1 MAGCGK
7 GCNLTSSSSRP
18 IALAP
23 FILNNAYHERLHP
36 LKDLDRKI
44 AVGAAWMVAFKLIDR
59 SIGLLSTI
67 VLARVL
73 APEDFGLVAMAMVL
87 IGALELLI
95 SFSFDVV
102 LIQNPKAGRDQF
114 DTAWTLNVLFT
125 SACAVVLALLAH
137 GAAGFYGQE
146 RLETIIYLLAGGFAL
161 QGLSNIGP
169 VIFRR
174 DMQFDQE
181 FKFLLGKRLSTF
193 LITIPAALYFR
204 NYWALVIGQ
213 LAATALSVALSYIMS
228 TYRPKFSLSARVE
241 LFHSS
246 KWLVLNNIFQFL
258 NNSAAQFVI
267 GRMSG
272 AQALGVYAIASE
284 ISTLPTT
291 ELVAPINRA
300 AFPGYA
306 KAAGDLGQLRSS
318 FLKVISSIALFAL
331 PAGVGIVVVA
341 DLMVPAVL
349 GWQWMAAVPLIQIL
363 AIYGVIQAL
372 QTNISYV
379 YLALGKLRLVTVI
392 NAVQFLILVSLMVP
406 GLLRYG
412 VTGAA
417 WAFLGTMLLM
427 IPVNQI
433 LIARCLG
440 LGPTTFGARLVRPLS
455 AALAMAAGV
464 LLIKSQLVLQ
474 AVTLDYV
481 LALLLCA
488 ATGALLYVLAL
499 YALWRGAGRPDG
511 AERFAFEKLQ
521 GALARAGL
529 HIDLVGQPRG

>member
-1 MAGCGK
+1 M
-7 GCNLTSSSSRP
+7 
-18 IALAP
+18 
-23 FILNNAYHERLHP
+23 
-36 LKDLDRKI
+36 
-44 AVGAAWMVAFKLIDR
+44 VGFKLIDR

-87 IGALELLI
+87 VGALELLI

-114 DTAWTLNVLFT
+114 DTAWTLNLVFT
-125 SACAVVLALLAH
+125 TACALLLAALAH
-137 GAAGFYGQE
+137 GAAGFYGE
-146 RLETIIYLLAGGFAL
+146 ARLETVIYLLAGGFAL
-161 QGLSNIGP
+161 QGLANIGP
-169 VIFRR
+169 VTFRR
-174 DMQFDQE
+174 DMQFDRE

-204 NYWALVIGQ
+204 NYWALIIGQ
-213 LAATALSVALSYIMS
+213 LAATALSVALSYFMS
-228 TYRPKFSLSARVE
+228 NYRPRLSLRARGE

-267 GRMSG
+267 GRLSG

-284 ISTLPTT
+284 IATLPTT

-306 KAAGDLGQLRSS
+306 RAARDLEQLRAS

-331 PAGVGIVVVA
+331 PAGVGIVAVA

-363 AIYGVIQAL
+363 AVYGVIQAL
-372 QTNISYV
+372 QTNIGYV
-379 YLALGKLRLVTVI
+379 YLALGKLRLVTAI
-392 NAVQFLILVSLMVP
+392 NAVQFLILVALMIP
-406 GLLRYG
+406 GLLHYG

-427 IPVNQI
+427 IPLNQV
-433 LIARCLG
+433 LIARCLT
-440 LGPTTFGARLVRPLS
+440 LGPTAFAARLARPLV
-455 AALAMAAGV
+455 AALAMGACV
-464 LLIKSQLVLQ
+464 LLIKANLTLRL
-474 AVTLDYV
+474 VTLDYV

-488 ATGALLYVLAL
+488 ASGALAYVLVL
-499 YALWRGAGRPDG
+499 YALWRGAGRPEG
-511 AERFAFEKLQ
+511 AERYAFEKLQ
-521 GALARAGL
+521 AALAKAGVR
-529 HIDLVGQPRG
+529 IDLVGQARG

>member
-1 MAGCGK
+1 
-7 GCNLTSSSSRP
+7 
-18 IALAP
+18 
-23 FILNNAYHERLHP
+23 

-73 APEDFGLVAMAMVL
+73 SPEDFGLVAMAMVL

-102 LIQNPKAGRDQF
+102 LIQDPNAGRAQF
-114 DTAWTLNVLFT
+114 DTAWTFNLVF
-125 SACAVVLALLAH
+125 ACVCAAVLALLAPH
-137 GAAGFYGQE
+137 AATFYGE
-146 RLETIIYLLAGGFAL
+146 ARLETIIYLLAGGFAL
-161 QGLSNIGP
+161 QGTANIGP
-169 VIFRR
+169 VMFRR

-204 NYWALVIGQ
+204 NYWALIIGQ
-213 LAATALSVALSYIMS
+213 IAATALSVALSYIMS
-228 TYRPKFSLSARVE
+228 NYRPRPSFSARLE
-241 LFHSS
+241 LFHKS

-267 GRMSG
+267 GRLSG

-306 KAAGDLGQLRSS
+306 KAATDIAQLRTS
-318 FLKVISSIALFAL
+318 FLKVIASIALFAL
-331 PAGVGIVVVA
+331 PAGIGIVVVA
-341 DLMVPAVL
+341 DLLVPAVL
-349 GWQWMAAVPLIQIL
+349 GWKWLAAIPLIQIL
-363 AIYGVIQAL
+363 AVYGVIQAL

-379 YLALGKLRLVTVI
+379 YLALGKLQVVTAI
-392 NAVQFLILVSLMVP
+392 NACQFVILVALMVP
-406 GLLRYG
+406 GLSRFG

-417 WAFLGTMLLM
+417 WAFLGTIVLM
-427 IPVNQI
+427 IPVNQL
-433 LIARCLG
+433 LIARCLA
-440 LGPTTFGARLVRPLS
+440 LGPASFAACLVRPLV
-455 AALAMAAGV
+455 AALAMGAAV
-464 LLIKSQLVLQ
+464 WLLKGMLTLRP
-474 AVTLDYV
+474 VTLDYV

-488 ATGALLYVLAL
+488 AAGALLYALAL
-499 YALWRGAGRPDG
+499 YALWRLAGRPEG
-511 AERFAFEKLQ
+511 AERFAFEKVQAL
-521 GALARAGL
+521 LARTGL
-529 HIDLVGQPRG
+529 RIDLVGQPRG

>member
-1 MAGCGK
+1 MCGPTGKAG
-7 GCNLTSSSSRP
+7 R
-18 IALAP
+18 
-23 FILNNAYHERLHP
+23 R

-44 AVGAAWMVAFKLIDR
+44 AVGAAWMVGFKLIDR

-114 DTAWTLNVLFT
+114 DTAWTLNVVFT
-125 SACAVVLALLAH
+125 GACAVVLAMLAP
-137 GAAGFYGQE
+137 GAASFYGQV

-174 DMQFDQE
+174 EMQFDQE
-181 FKFLLGKRLSTF
+181 FKFLLAKRLSTF

-204 NYWALVIGQ
+204 NYWALIIGQ
-213 LAATALSVALSYIMS
+213 LSATAFSVALSYIMS
-228 TYRPKFSLSARVE
+228 NYRPRFSLRARVE

-306 KAAGDLGQLRSS
+306 RAAGDLDQLRTS

-331 PAGVGIVVVA
+331 PAGVGILVVA
-341 DLMVPAVL
+341 DLLVPAVL
-349 GWQWMAAVPLIQIL
+349 GWQWLAAVPLIQVL

-372 QTNISYV
+372 QTNISYI

-392 NAVQFLILVSLMVP
+392 NAVQFVILVALMVP
-406 GLLRYG
+406 ALLHYG

-417 WAFLGTMLLM
+417 WAFLGTVLLM
-427 IPVNQI
+427 IPLNQI
-433 LIARCLG
+433 LIARALS
-440 LGPTTFGARLVRPLS
+440 LRPTAFGARLVRPLI
-455 AALAMAAGV
+455 AALAMAACV
-464 LLIKSQLVLQ
+464 LLLKSQLHLRPL
-474 AVTLDYV
+474 TLHYL

-488 ATGALLYVLAL
+488 AAGALTYVLMLYV
-499 YALWRGAGRPDG
+499 LWRGAGRPDG

-529 HIDLVGQPRG
+529 RIDLVGARNG

>member
-1 MAGCGK
+1 M
-7 GCNLTSSSSRP
+7 
-18 IALAP
+18 
-23 FILNNAYHERLHP
+23 
-36 LKDLDRKI
+36 
-44 AVGAAWMVAFKLIDR
+44 VGFKLIDR

-87 IGALELLI
+87 VGALELLI

-114 DTAWTLNVLFT
+114 DTAWTLNLVFT
-125 SACAVVLALLAH
+125 AACALLLAALAH
-137 GAAGFYGQE
+137 GAAGFYGE
-146 RLETIIYLLAGGFAL
+146 ARLEMVIYLLAGGFAL
-161 QGLSNIGP
+161 QGLANIGP
-169 VIFRR
+169 VTFRR
-174 DMQFDQE
+174 DMQFDRE

-204 NYWALVIGQ
+204 NYWALIIGQ
-213 LAATALSVALSYIMS
+213 VAAIALSVALSYVMS
-228 TYRPKFSLSARVE
+228 NYRPRLSLRARGE

-272 AQALGVYAIASE
+272 TQALGVYAIASE
-284 ISTLPTT
+284 IATLPTT

-306 KAAGDLGQLRSS
+306 KAAGDLEQLRVS

-331 PAGVGIVVVA
+331 PAGVGIVAVA
-341 DLMVPAVL
+341 DLLVPAVL

-363 AIYGVIQAL
+363 AVYGVIQAL

-379 YLALGKLRLVTVI
+379 YLALGKLRLVTAI
-392 NAVQFLILVSLMVP
+392 NAVQFLILVALMIP

-417 WAFLGTMLLM
+417 WAFLGTKVLM
-427 IPVNQI
+427 IPVNQV

-440 LGPTTFGARLVRPLS
+440 LGPSSFAAHLVRPLA
-455 AALAMAAGV
+455 AALAMLACV
-464 LLIKSQLVLQ
+464 LLIKANLALRP
-474 AVTLDYV
+474 VTLDYV

-488 ATGALLYVLAL
+488 ASGALAYVLVL
-499 YALWRGAGRPDG
+499 YALWRGAGRPEG
-511 AERFAFEKLQ
+511 AERYAFEKLQ
-521 GALARAGL
+521 ATLARAGVR
-529 HIDLVGQPRG
+529 IDLVGQARG